1 MIRLLKIG
9 DVGNIL
15 ELLKKYHE
23 TEDKNFEI
31 VLNRNEKQLEELILN
46 GYIYGKY
53 EQNELI
59 GFASMSKYNAIDGL
73 KKTKLENRIRK
84 EKFFK
89 DTGINNENTA
99 VLLNDLIDA
108 NYRGNHLYK
117 ELVSIRLDKLKE
129 LGYEHVVAYLNI
141 NKVIGINSFLKNGWE
156 FGTLIEISENR
167 YEFLLHYNN
176 SCF

>member
-1 MIRLLKIG
+1 MIRLLKTEDIN
-9 DVGNIL
+9 NIL

-23 TEDKNFEI
+23 TEDTNFEI
-31 VLNRNEKQLEELILN
+31 VLNRDTKQLEGLIVN

-53 EQNELI
+53 EKDELI
-59 GFASMSKYNAIDGL
+59 GFASMSKYDAIDGL

-89 DTGINNENTA
+89 DTGIDNENTA

-108 NYRGNHLYK
+108 DHRGNHLYK

-129 LGYEHVVAYLNI
+129 LGYEHVLAYLNI
-141 NKVIGINSFLKNGWE
+141 NKAIGINKFFKNGWE
-156 FGTLIEISENR
+156 FGTLIEISTKK
-167 YEFLLHYNN
+167 YEFLLHYKI
-176 SCF
+176 